1 MSTYTGKSLFTNI
14 FLYRMKTKF
23 TLLAVAL
30 LAVCAFAN
38 TWKASEE
45 TPVAAGST
53 LIDDELVT
61 AKTVYETTLKSAVKE
76 IAGEEFTHY
85 IQVRVD
91 AAPTA
96 EEPNGTD
103 KGGSTPII
111 LTAKKDL
118 TLKIYYR
125 RQSTSQN
132 EDSGVYASNDGKD
145 LKITNQADLSQLDGT
160 LTIVEETEDFKYA
173 WVTKEYE
180 LAEGNTYTI
189 WGRGTTIN
197 YYGMTY
203 EGKEPPAP
211 VVGEA
216 IELSPASGDISA
228 ELAAA
233 MENNP
238 YPASVTINLAA
249 NGEYSVS
256 QAIETVGHLT
266 IQGDAAA
273 PATIDASALTAPMVQ
288 VKADLAAFQPNEEN
302 GIYELGNISIS
313 NVKVTGLA
321 QQLIYG
327 NKVKALYNTV
337 SLDNSIVEVAS
348 GNKTVFDFNGGGIA
362 ATLAISNSTIYGNP
376 QHTGQ
381 LYSSQSG
388 QKATE
393 AGLETQTISITNS
406 TLYNISY
413 SKNVNSHRQSNQ
425 TWLAYELKNSMI
437 IDCGKQ
443 NQFVKGLNGGQS
455 GANPTWMID
464 GNSFQWTVD
473 GALTDISALEE
484 TGDEAEPVANNVE
497 GVAVFAGDITTGDF
511 TFDQC
516 PQNEARIGDPRWL
529 VDVVVPMGDPIY
541 LDLVEEGEDIASKL
555 ATAMESNKYPS
566 KVTIG
571 LKGGKTYTVSSP
583 VIINSPLEI
592 VSVLPTG
599 EGSEEAV
606 VDASALTG
614 PMIQVSDDIHPS
626 LLAENGFFQL
636 GEITIDLI
644 KVKGLAQQ
652 LIYGNKV
659 KAQYDKVELNHSI
672 VEVAGGNKTVID
684 FNGGGVAG
692 TVAISNSTIYGNPQ
706 HTGQLYSSQSGQKAT
721 DAGLEK
727 QTIAI
732 NNSTLYNIAYSK
744 NVNTHRQAN
753 QTWLAY
759 ELKNSVIID
768 CGKQGQFVKGL
779 NGGQSGKNPVWTI
792 DGNSF
797 QWTVDGALT
806 DISASEE
813 TADDE
818 EPVTN
823 NVEGVAVFANDIATG
838 DFTFGQCP
846 QNEARIG
853 DPRWLVEVVVQ
864 PFDGKYYLYNEGAK
878 KYWGAANDWGTR
890 ASLIDHPDYV
900 TLAQI
905 ADGVYTME
913 SQVSNGGTSYY
924 FGGDYMDGSPINL
937 TIAKAG
943 DNVYTIANEAGELYG
958 YDGSSTILGKNVAAG
973 DNALWQIISE
983 EEMRASLN
991 EATVSAPVDATFLI
1005 IDHTFGRNNRN
1016 VDAWVVSE
1024 DCTNKN
1030 LTGGNSNKHSGESYH
1045 STFTISQVLN
1055 NVPNGVYALE
1065 AQGFYRQDGSDEE
1078 NLAQFFINNETTLVP
1093 LKTGSE
1099 NSMADACASFENGL
1113 YKAEPMYVQVEDG
1126 QITVG
1131 IKNELNPN
1139 LWVIWDNFVLTY
1151 YGADATLDEVKN
1163 AAVIAQLAELREK
1176 AASLQGQPEIEVVN
1190 NGLTTAL
1197 AETAEVTA
1205 SSPVEDINAAI
1216 EKLTAA
1222 IDAAEA
1228 SITAK
1233 NVLPAMKA
1241 LVDATNV
1248 YTQEAYDEYYGQWAA
1263 KYEDGTLTKA
1273 EAAALQ
1279 DPSKVTGWHA
1289 AITVDNF
1296 LLSAWDTNPDFVD
1309 APYYINTWSVEGE
1322 NDGTE
1327 FKVPFFEYWT
1337 GDDQSLG
1344 ERTLTAT
1351 ITGLTP
1357 GKYDVSAWVRVRV
1370 KNGAEDAPTGIT
1382 LQANEGEAVPVTA
1395 GARVGE
1401 SQFYLDT
1408 FTAQGVVGED
1418 GILKIQFNVA
1428 ADNNIS
1434 WLSFK
1439 NVNYAQPGIGEPL
1452 FVNVEDGQDIAAAV
1466 AAAMEENPYPSKVTI
1481 ILIGG
1486 VDYQVAS
1493 PIMVNSPLE
1502 FIVAIP
1508 TGGHE
1513 VGYANIDASALT
1525 GPMIQ
1530 ISDNIHSDLLG
1541 ENGFYQLGD
1550 IIINQIKVKGLPQQ
1564 FIHGNK
1570 VKAQYGTLSLENS
1583 IIEVASGNK
1592 TVFDFNGGGVV
1603 EKLDISNSTIYGNPQ
1618 HTGQLYSSQS
1628 GQKATEAGLEMQ
1640 TISITNSTLYNIAY
1654 SKNVNTHRQANQTWL
1669 AYELKNSI
1677 IIDCGKQ
1684 GQFVKG
1690 LNGGQSGPNPTWMI
1704 DGNSFQWTVD
1714 GALTD
1719 ISANEETA
1727 DEAEPVTNN
1736 VEGVVVFAND
1746 IATGDFTLGEC
1757 PQKTAKIGD
1766 PRWLYG
1772 PTVGIDNVN
1781 ANAENDAWYNLQG
1794 VRVATPTRGVYI
1806 KNGKKVVVK

>member
-1 MSTYTGKSLFTNI
+1 Y
-14 FLYRMKTKF
+14 
-23 TLLAVAL
+23 
-30 LAVCAFAN
+30 AN
-38 TWKASEE
+38 
-45 TPVAAGST
+45 
-53 LIDDELVT
+53 
-61 AKTVYETTLKSAVKE
+61 
-76 IAGEEFTHY
+76 
-85 IQVRVD
+85 
-91 AAPTA
+91 
-96 EEPNGTD
+96 
-103 KGGSTPII
+103 
-111 LTAKKDL
+111 
-118 TLKIYYR
+118 
-125 RQSTSQN
+125 
-132 EDSGVYASNDGKD
+132 
-145 LKITNQADLSQLDGT
+145 
-160 LTIVEETEDFKYA
+160 
-173 WVTKEYE
+173 
-180 LAEGNTYTI
+180 
-189 WGRGTTIN
+189 
-197 YYGMTY
+197 
-203 EGKEPPAP
+203 
-211 VVGEA
+211 
-216 IELSPASGDISA
+216 
-228 ELAAA
+228 
-233 MENNP
+233 
-238 YPASVTINLAA
+238 
-249 NGEYSVS
+249 
-256 QAIETVGHLT
+256 
-266 IQGDAAA
+266 
-273 PATIDASALTAPMVQ
+273 IDASALTGPMIQ
-288 VKADLAAFQPNEEN
+288 ISDDIHPSLLNETT
-302 GIYELGNISIS
+302 GFYELGNIDIS
-313 NVKVTGLA
+313 RVVIKGLP

-337 SLDNSIVEVAS
+337 SLNNSNVEVAS
-348 GNKTVFDFNGGGIA
+348 GNKTVIDFNGGGVA
-362 ATLAISNSTIYGNP
+362 ETVSISNSTIYGNP

-393 AGLETQTISITNS
+393 AGLEKQTISIT
-406 TLYNISY
+406 
-413 SKNVNSHRQSNQ
+413 
-425 TWLAYELKNSMI
+425 
-437 IDCGKQ
+437 
-443 NQFVKGLNGGQS
+443 
-455 GANPTWMID
+455 
-464 GNSFQWTVD
+464 
-473 GALTDISALEE
+473 
-484 TGDEAEPVANNVE
+484 
-497 GVAVFAGDITTGDF
+497 
-511 TFDQC
+511 
-516 PQNEARIGDPRWL
+516 
-529 VDVVVPMGDPIY
+529 
-541 LDLVEEGEDIASKL
+541 
-555 ATAMESNKYPS
+555 
-566 KVTIG
+566 
-571 LKGGKTYTVSSP
+571 
-583 VIINSPLEI
+583 
-592 VSVLPTG
+592 
-599 EGSEEAV
+599 
-606 VDASALTG
+606 
-614 PMIQVSDDIHPS
+614 
-626 LLAENGFFQL
+626 
-636 GEITIDLI
+636 
-644 KVKGLAQQ
+644 
-652 LIYGNKV
+652 
-659 KAQYDKVELNHSI
+659 
-672 VEVAGGNKTVID
+672 
-684 FNGGGVAG
+684 
-692 TVAISNSTIYGNPQ
+692 
-706 HTGQLYSSQSGQKAT
+706 
-721 DAGLEK
+721 
-727 QTIAI
+727 
-732 NNSTLYNIAYSK
+732 NSTLYNIAYSK

-759 ELKNSVIID
+759 ELKNSMIID
-768 CGKQGQFVKGL
+768 CGKNGQFVKGL
-779 NGGQSGKNPVWTI
+779 NGGQQGPNPTWSI

-806 DISASEE
+806 DISMNEA
-813 TADDE
+813 TGDDE

-823 NVEGVAVFANDIATG
+823 NVEGVAVFAGDIATG
-838 DFTFGQCP
+838 DFTFDQCP

-853 DPRWLVEVVVQ
+853 DPRWLVEVVEN
-864 PFDGKYYLYNEGAK
+864 PFDGKYYLYNVGAK

-924 FGGDYMDGSPINL
+924 FGGDYMDGSPVNL

-983 EEMRASLN
+983 EEMLASLN
-991 EATVSAPVDATFLI
+991 AATATAPVDATFLI

-1016 VDAWVVSE
+1016 VGAWIVSE

-1030 LTGGNSNKHSGESYH
+1030 LVGGNSNKHSAESYH
-1045 STFTISQVLN
+1045 STFTISQVLS
-1055 NVPNGVYALE
+1055 NVPNGVYSFQ
-1065 AQGFYRQDGSDEE
+1065 AQGFYRQDGSDND
-1078 NLAQFFINNETTLVP
+1078 NLAQFFINNESTVVP

-1113 YKAEPMYVQVEDG
+1113 YKAEPLYVQVEDG

-1131 IKNELNPN
+1131 IKNEANPT

-1151 YGADATLDEVKN
+1151 YGADASLDEVKN
-1163 AAVIAQLAELREK
+1163 AAIISQLAELREK
-1176 AASLQGQPEIEVVN
+1176 AASLQGQPEVEVVN
-1190 NGLTTAL
+1190 NGLATAL

-1216 EKLTAA
+1216 EKLTTA

-1248 YTQEAYDEYYGQWAA
+1248 YTQEAYEEYYGQWVA
-1263 KYEDGTLTKA
+1263 KYEAGTLTKA

-1279 DPSKVTGWHA
+1279 DPSKVTGWHQ

-1296 LLSAWDTNPDFVD
+1296 LLSAWDTNPDFND

-1351 ITGLTP
+1351 ITGLKP

-1481 ILIGG
+1481 ILTGG

-1564 FIHGNK
+1564 FIYGNK
-1570 VKAQYGTLSLENS
+1570 VKAQYGTLSLEHS

-1603 EKLDISNSTIYGNPQ
+1603 EKLAIIGSTIYGNPQ

-1628 GQKATEAGLEMQ
+1628 GQKATEAGLEKQ

-1690 LNGGQSGPNPTWMI
+1690 LNGGQSGANPTWMI

-1714 GALTD
+1714 GSLTD

-1736 VEGVVVFAND
+1736 VEGIVVFTND

-1781 ANAENDAWYNLQG
+1781 VNAENDVWYNLQG